1 MGLKGVFAVLSVWF
15 SLAQGYG
22 QKETIEE
29 TVKNFQELYEE
40 GREAYLENN
49 YGECVK
55 LFEAALRDYKHYTK
69 VLVDCKSKCKES
81 LKGGSQLELESPDM
95 KHYHQMIQETLCNM
109 KCKLR
114 ALPKS
119 RSETIR
125 DDIRTFFEER
135 KPYDFLQLCY
145 YQVGKHQA
153 AASAAFTN
161 LAVNPEAEVMRE
173 NLNYYLAL
181 PSVVKEDLVD
191 LEAKAWMKPYLSG
204 QTAYVEENWSEMVQ
218 AMEESLRLYLKE
230 EDDCRLQCDKPFD
243 QKWYPD
249 FTSSVAN
256 HFTFCLKCSRN
267 CPETLNNLNGEFTDD
282 LLSTFYHYLQFGYYN
297 LGESKK
303 AAQAASTFLLLL
315 PDHEDMAANLEY
327 YTQVDGV
334 TGVWLSPREEV
345 VRYLAR
351 EKDEEALLDF
361 ITKSF
366 VFNESDNE
374 QELEEAEPAVEEDIE
389 GDDIVEEEED
399 EEDGKE
405 FVAKWSHKE
414 KKYLIEEKEDDLLP
428 ALMPPPV
435 VKFEL

>member
-1 MGLKGVFAVLSVWF
+1 MVTVSNCLRPPSGTTSTTQVL
-15 SLAQGYG
+15 
-22 QKETIEE
+22 
-29 TVKNFQELYEE
+29 
-40 GREAYLENN
+40 
-49 YGECVK
+49 GE
-55 LFEAALRDYKHYTK
+55 
-69 VLVDCKSKCKES
+69 CKSKCKAS
-81 LKGGSQLELESPDM
+81 VKSGSKIKLESPDM
-95 KHYHQMIQETLCNM
+95 KHYHQLIQETLCNM
-109 KCKLR
+109 KCKLH

-119 RSETIR
+119 RSETVR
-125 DDIRTFFEER
+125 DEIRTFFEER

-181 PSVVKEDLVD
+181 PSVVKEEVVD
-191 LEAKAWMKPYLSG
+191 LEAKAWTKPYLAG
-204 QTAYVEENWSEMVQ
+204 QTAYVDEEWVVMVEN
-218 AMEESLRLYLKE
+218 MEESLRLYLKE

-267 CPETLNNLNGEFTDD
+267 CPESLNNLNGEFTND
-282 LLSTFYHYLQFGYYN
+282 LLSTFYHYLQFGYYK

-303 AAQAASTFLLLL
+303 AAQAASTFLFLM
-315 PDHEDMAANLEY
+315 PNHEDMAANLAY

-334 TGVWLSPREEV
+334 SGVWLSPREEAV
-345 VRYLAR
+345 LYLTR
-351 EKDEEALLDF
+351 EKDGDALLDF
-361 ITKSF
+361 ITTSF
-366 VFNESDNE
+366 VFPDNE
-374 QELEEAEPAVEEDIE
+374 TVDKKEEPEVGSDDQSLDAEVGED
-389 GDDIVEEEED
+389 EEEED
-399 EEDGKE
+399 EGKE
-405 FVAKWSHKE
+405 FVAKWSGRE

-428 ALMPPPV
+428 PLMPPPV

>member
-1 MGLKGVFAVLSVWF
+1 MGLKVIVAVAMIWPR
-15 SLAQGYG
+15 LANGYG
-22 QKETIEE
+22 QKDSKEDA
-29 TVKNFQELYEE
+29 VKNFQELYEE

-49 YGECVK
+49 YGDCVK
-55 LFEAALRDYKHYTK
+55 HFEAALRDYKHYTQ
-69 VLVDCKSKCKES
+69 VLVDCKSKCKQS
-81 LKGGSQLELESPDM
+81 VKTGIKLESADM

-119 RSETIR
+119 RSETVR

-153 AASAAFTN
+153 AANAAFTN
-161 LAVNPEAEVMRE
+161 LAVNAEAEVMRE

-181 PSVVKEDLVD
+181 PSVVKDDVVD
-191 LEAKAWMKPYLSG
+191 LEAKAWTKPYLTG
-204 QTAYVEENWSEMVQ
+204 QTAYVDEEWGTMVE
-218 AMEESLRLYLKE
+218 AMENSLRLYLKE

-267 CPETLNNLNGEFTDD
+267 CPETLNLLNGEYTED
-282 LLSTFYHYLQFGYYN
+282 LLSTFYHYLQFGYYK

-303 AAQAASTFLLLL
+303 AAQAASTFLLLM
-315 PDHEDMAANLEY
+315 PNHEDMAANLAY

-334 TGVWLSPREEV
+334 SGVWLSPREEAV
-345 VRYLAR
+345 KYLRR
-351 EKDEEALLDF
+351 EKDEDALLDF
-361 ITKSF
+361 ITTSF
-366 VFNESDNE
+366 VFPDTETENGLEKDEADIAPDEESID
-374 QELEEAEPAVEEDIE
+374 AED
-389 GDDIVEEEED
+389 EEEE
-399 EEDGKE
+399 EEEGKE
-405 FVAKWSHKE
+405 FIAKWSGQE
-414 KKYLIEEKEDDLLP
+414 KKYLLEEKEDDLLP
-428 ALMPPPV
+428 PLMPPPV